1 MNRKIKSDMNNEKE
15 LRTQDNESTVT
26 TTTTD
31 GSIWYS

>member
-1 MNRKIKSDMNNEKE
+1 MNDEEYYSN
-15 LRTQDNESTVT
+15 STDEPAQGTV